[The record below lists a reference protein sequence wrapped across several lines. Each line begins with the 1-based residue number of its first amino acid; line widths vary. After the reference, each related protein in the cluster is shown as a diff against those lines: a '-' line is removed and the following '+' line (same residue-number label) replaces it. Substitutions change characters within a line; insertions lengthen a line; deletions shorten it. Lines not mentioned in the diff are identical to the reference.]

1 MTSSPPLNSY
11 TIFLDRNFGSKL
23 VAGELRGL
31 GLHVEVHAD
40 HFPEANTKPEESDA
54 DWIRDVTGRGWV
66 IFTRNGNI
74 RNNPLERRT
83 FIECGARVFNIRNG
97 GASATEV
104 AKCIQRAKARIER
117 LLAGNT
123 GPFIVGI
130 SLNGDITFIDEG
142 KQRSDV

>member
-1 MTSSPPLNSY
+1 
-11 TIFLDRNFGSKL
+11 
-23 VAGELRGL
+23 VAAELRVL
-31 GLHVEVHAD
+31 GLNVEVHAD

-97 GASATEV
+97 GASAADV
-104 AKCIQRAKARIER
+104 AKCVQRAQRRIER
-117 LLAGNT
+117 LLASNA

-130 SLNGDITFIDEG
+130 SLSGEVTFIDKG
-142 KQRSDV
+142 KQ